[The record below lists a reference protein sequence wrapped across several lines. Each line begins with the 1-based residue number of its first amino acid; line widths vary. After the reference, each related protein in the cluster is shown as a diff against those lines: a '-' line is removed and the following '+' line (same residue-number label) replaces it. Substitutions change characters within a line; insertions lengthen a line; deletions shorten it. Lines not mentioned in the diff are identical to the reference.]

1 MNNKKDGPI
10 SSKVEGRLD
19 ENFDEHEKKAAAIA
33 GGNDTEGSPITGLK
47 TTLLS
52 IDWEISDDVLRTL
65 IEEIGRLENV
75 YKHDKDILLFLQLLN
90 SAGKY
95 IKKRKVND
103 HPDSIKL
110 LNSVYDSLE
119 KVLLSQNISPEEKRQ
134 KLLDQ
139 VEAFKKLK
147 KKIYLKKTGVTMKK
161 KARPSEKP
169 MEEVLSD
176 MSSMN
181 PQEALAYILAEI
193 TQVIKAEFKA
203 LRKELKKYRCFT
215 NRLMTPPSEIVSG
228 KLSNPSGNNPSS
240 DFFYR
245 PG

>member
-1 MNNKKDGPI
+1 M
-10 SSKVEGRLD
+10 
-19 ENFDEHEKKAAAIA
+19 
-33 GGNDTEGSPITGLK
+33 
-47 TTLLS
+47 
-52 IDWEISDDVLRTL
+52 
-65 IEEIGRLENV
+65 

-95 IKKRKVND
+95 IKKRKVNA

-228 KLSNPSGNNPSS
+228 KLSNPSGNTLVSCQL
-240 DFFYR
+240 
-245 PG
+245 